1 MIIQD
6 ASYRGW
12 PTGWPLFCALFLFL
26 CALFRRSAPHT
37 HHPIACFTTVSSLH
51 VLDSPHT
58 RHALHALQPFHAYN
72 RFNRCVLTTVST
84 IPPLQPFRFLHATT
98 VSPPHTYNRFNRFT
112 VSVCVLVLI
121 LISFSSMFSM
131 LSVLSKRLNFG
142 TVFFDSCML

>member
-1 MIIQD
+1 MQV
-6 ASYRGW
+6 
-12 PTGWPLFCALFLFL
+12 TGAGLRAGPFFVHFFFVSVHFPGAQ
-26 CALFRRSAPHT
+26 RPHT

-72 RFNRCVLTTVST
+72 RFNRCMLTTVST
-84 IPPLQPFRFLHATT
+84 IPPLQSFRSSHATT
-98 VSPPHTYNRFNRFT
+98 VSPTHTYNRFNRFT

-131 LSVLSKRLNFG
+131 LPVMSKRLNFG